1 MIKILTQNEI
11 LDNLKQQSQKLKS
24 KYYGVYS
31 SWHQGLVLDRD
42 LMMIPLDDHIVHRG
56 DGVFEAIKVINKKP
70 YLLNEHL
77 NRLLASAQF
86 LKLPLPF
93 PLELMEKIIAECL
106 ELLPVP
112 DISLLR
118 IFVSRGPGDFTTNPR
133 STVGSQVYMAF
144 TDCNEVSEQQRKAG
158 FHIGFATTPAK
169 EKWMAPYKTC
179 NYIQNVFLKGEALDN
194 NWDFAVAHHQG
205 VLSESSTENI
215 FWVNATGELCAP
227 ELNSI
232 LKGTMM
238 NRAMELAQKNL
249 DVKFRFEPIHIDKL
263 AHQKEILIAGTTWD
277 IQRVSKIQGKDLTMP
292 SYEDSMAKKLFDLL
306 KADQSNLL

>member
-1 MIKILTQNEI
+1 
-11 LDNLKQQSQKLKS
+11 
-24 KYYGVYS
+24 
-31 SWHQGLVLDRD
+31 
-42 LMMIPLDDHIVHRG
+42 MMIPLDDHLVHRG
-56 DGVFEAIKVINKKP
+56 DGVFEAIKVIHKKP
-70 YLLNEHL
+70 YLLKEHL
-77 NRLLASAQF
+77 NRLLISAQF

-93 PLELMEKIIAECL
+93 PLERLEKIIADCL
-106 ELLPVP
+106 ELLLVP

-144 TDCNEVSEQQRKAG
+144 TDCTVISEQQRVAG

-215 FWVNATGELCAP
+215 FWLNAAGEICAP

-249 DVKFRFEPIHIDKL
+249 EIKFRFEPIHIDQL
-263 AHQKEILIAGTTWD
+263 AQQKEILIAGTTLD
-277 IQRVSKIQGKDLTMP
+277 IQRVSKIHGKDLTLP
-292 SYEDSMAKKLFDLL
+292 NYENSMAKKLFDLL
-306 KADQSNLL
+306 KADQAGRE